1 MRIKI
6 VFLHAPIALSS
17 SCQFNFIVSSPPSKY
32 GGGEEG
38 AIDFSFLKKKIVA
51 VWDVFAYEWDFPC
64 HCETGSCWKFVL
76 KKGEID

>member
-17 SCQFNFIVSSPPSKY
+17 SCQFNFIVSSPPAKY
-32 GGGEEG
+32 GGGEG

-51 VWDVFAYEWDFPC
+51 VWDFLHMSGIFHVSVRQGLAENLF
-64 HCETGSCWKFVL
+64 
-76 KKGEID
+76 